1 MSLPDLIILVLATG
15 QTIET
20 WHHGSLFEDRRAIIE
35 IWGDGWQKDLLRCMF
50 CLSHWA
56 AAVIV
61 LWFGLAALL
70 DSPLSWFFRFP
81 VYVLA
86 VTRGAQLLND
96 VTKGFCRTPGQR
108 DSKKF
113 EAS

>member
-20 WHHGSLFEDRRAIIE
+20 WRHGSLFEEKRAEIE
-35 IWGDGWQKDLLRCMF
+35 VWEDGWRKDLLRCMF

-56 AAVIV
+56 AALMVF
-61 LWFGLAALL
+61 LFGLAALL
-70 DSPLSWFFRFP
+70 DSPLSWLVQFP

-96 VTKGFCRTPGQR
+96 VTKRCCRTPNQR
-108 DSKKF
+108 ISEK
-113 EAS
+113 S

>member
-20 WHHGSLFEDRRAIIE
+20 WRHGSLFEEKRAEIE
-35 IWGDGWQKDLLRCMF
+35 VWEDGWRKDLLQCMF

-61 LWFGLAALL
+61 FWFGLAALL
-70 DSPLSWFFRFP
+70 GSSFSWWLQFP

-96 VTKGFCRTPGQR
+96 ATARFCKTPNR
-108 DSKKF
+108 RSSEKF
-113 EAS
+113 